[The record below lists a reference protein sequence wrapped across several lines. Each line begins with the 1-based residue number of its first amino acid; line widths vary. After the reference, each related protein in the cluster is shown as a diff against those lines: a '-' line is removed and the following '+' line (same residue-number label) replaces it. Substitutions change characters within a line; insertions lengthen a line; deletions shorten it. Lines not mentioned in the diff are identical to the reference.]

1 MYILMENLGKLIRIM
16 LGYGVIL
23 MQDLRTDLAM
33 ENIGSSAAMPGVDV
47 RRWEENGVQLTEVT
61 IATDEAARGLGKPC
75 GSYLTM
81 ECSLLQEHDP
91 DARIAVANLLGE
103 ELSRLIAPSDGAPVM
118 VVGLGNRGVTPD
130 SLGPAAID
138 KTLVTRHMLSSSY
151 CRSDLRSVCAIAPGV
166 LGVTGIETVEMVE
179 SLAWKLHPRAVLC
192 IDSLAARDSARI
204 GCTVQISNTGIQPGS
219 GVGNHRR
226 PLTRDTLGVEV
237 IAVGVPTV
245 IYAAT
250 LARDAFALLSGDKS
264 DADTA
269 ALSNMER
276 ELFETRLGNLIVTPR
291 DIDAIVKNCAT
302 MIAGGIN
309 RALQPGISDAE
320 IAEMMD

>member
-1 MYILMENLGKLIRIM
+1 
-16 LGYGVIL
+16 
-23 MQDLRTDLAM
+23 MQNLRTDLAM
-33 ENIGSSAAMPGVDV
+33 ENIGGNASMPGVDV

-61 IATDEAARGLGKPC
+61 IASDEAARSLEKPC

-91 DARIAVANLLGE
+91 DARIAVSNLLGE
-103 ELSRLIAPSDGAPVM
+103 ELSRLIAPSDDAPVM
-118 VVGLGNRGVTPD
+118 VVGLGNRDVTPD
-130 SLGPAAID
+130 SLGPVAID
-138 KTLVTRHMLSSSY
+138 KTLVTRHMLGSAY
-151 CRSDLRSVCAIAPGV
+151 CHSNLRSVCAIAPGV

-179 SLAWKLHPRAVLC
+179 SLARKLHPRAVLC

-219 GVGNHRR
+219 GVGNHRK
-226 PLTRDTLGVEV
+226 PLTRETLGVEV
-237 IAVGVPTV
+237 VAVGVPTV

-250 LARDAFALLSGDKS
+250 LARDAFALLSGGKN
-264 DADTA
+264 DASEA

-276 ELFETRLGNLIVTPR
+276 ELFDTQLGNLIVTPR

-302 MIAGGIN
+302 LIAGGIN
-309 RALQPGISDAE
+309 RALQPGVSDAE
-320 IAEMMD
+320 IAEMMG

>member
-1 MYILMENLGKLIRIM
+1 M
-16 LGYGVIL
+16 LAS
-23 MQDLRTDLAM
+23 RTDLAM
-33 ENIGSSAAMPGVDV
+33 ENLGPEASFPGVDV
-47 RRWEENGVQLTEVT
+47 HRWEESDIQLSEVVIRTE
-61 IATDEAARGLGKPC
+61 EAAQSLGKPC
-75 GSYLTM
+75 GNYLTL
-81 ECSLLQEHDP
+81 ECPLLREHDP
-91 DARIAVANLLGE
+91 DARIAMANLLGE
-103 ELSRLIAPSDGAPVM
+103 ELSRMVAPSDDAPVL

-138 KTLVTRHMLSSSY
+138 KTLVTRHMLGSEYAQSGM
-151 CRSDLRSVCAIAPGV
+151 RSVCAIAPGV

-179 SLAWKLHPRAVLC
+179 SLAQKLHPRAILC

-219 GVGNHRR
+219 GVGNHRK
-226 PLTRDTLGVEV
+226 PLTRESLGVDV

-250 LARDAFALLSGDKS
+250 LARDAFALLAGD
-264 DADTA
+264 DRHEE
-269 ALSNMER
+269 ALGSMER
-276 ELFETRLGNLIVTPR
+276 ELLGTDLGNLIVTPR

-302 MIAGGIN
+302 LIAGGIN
-309 RALQPGISDAE
+309 RALQPNLTSGE